1 MIKPWSKTLLVGLA
15 AALLCGAS
23 LGPAPVNESPA
34 QFVMRVFALYRSDSE
49 WWATWSTPA
58 EKAAANAYTNR
69 VYAAFYDPGFVKVMN
84 DNDTL
89 ASAKGA
95 GEDLDYDPVCQCQ
108 DSGGVYR
115 YVSGTQNGAFFD
127 ARVTDNAADQS
138 PWTLV
143 LTRTKTGWRIW
154 DVVDSTGSLRTWLT
168 KHNAC
173 LRAAKTEKQAA
184 ACVS

>member
-1 MIKPWSKTLLVGLA
+1 MKLWSKILLVGVA
-15 AALLCGAS
+15 AALLGGAS

-34 QFVMRVFALYRSDSE
+34 QFVQRVFAIYRTDSP
-49 WWATWSTPA
+49 WWQDWSTPA
-58 EKAAANAYTNR
+58 QKAADAAYTKH
-69 VYAAFYDPGFVKVMN
+69 VYATFYDPGFVKVMD

-115 YVSGTQNGAFFD
+115 YVSGVQNGAFFD
-127 ARVTDNAADQS
+127 AKVTDNAADQS

-143 LTRTKTGWRIW
+143 LVRTATGWRIW
-154 DVVDSTGSLRTWLT
+154 DVVDSTGSLRTWLA

-173 LRAAKTEKQAA
+173 LRSAKTEKQAG

>member
-1 MIKPWSKTLLVGLA
+1 MKWGVNLLVGLA
-15 AALLCGAS
+15 AALLVGAS

-34 QFVMRVFALYRSDSE
+34 QFVQRVFAIYRSDSP
-49 WWATWSTPA
+49 WWQNWSTPA
-58 EKAAANAYTNR
+58 EKAADAAYTKR
-69 VYAAFYDPGFVKVMN
+69 VYATFYDPGFVKVMN

-115 YVSGTQNGAFFD
+115 YISGAQNGAFFD
-127 ARVTDNAADQS
+127 AKVTDNAAEQS

-143 LTRTKTGWRIW
+143 LVRTATGWRIW
-154 DVVDSTGSLRTWLT
+154 DVVDSTGSLRTRLA

-173 LRAAKTEKQAA
+173 LRVAKTEKQAA